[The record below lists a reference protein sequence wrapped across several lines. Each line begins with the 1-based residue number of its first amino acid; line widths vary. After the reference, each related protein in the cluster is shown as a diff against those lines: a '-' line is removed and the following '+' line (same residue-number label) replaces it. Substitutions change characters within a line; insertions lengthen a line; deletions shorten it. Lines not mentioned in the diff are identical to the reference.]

1 MVVRQVNDI
10 QGDRKQFLE
19 ELLGQR
25 LAENE
30 QVYIMVCAAE
40 STDEARALGTDAAEH
55 RGSWSAAKNERR
67 GELIDR
73 HIQGSIAPEE
83 RVELDFLQQQFHEY
97 QGQNWPLPIDKA
109 RELHRELLEKKRQQ
123 DETQR

>member
-1 MVVRQVNDI
+1 MVVREVNDI

-30 QVYIMVCAAE
+30 HVYIMVCAAE
-40 STDEARALGTDAAEH
+40 SMDEACAPDSGEAEH
-55 RGSWSAAKNERR
+55 RESWSAAKNERR
-67 GELIDR
+67 GELIDG

-83 RVELDFLQQQFHEY
+83 RVELGFLQQQFHEY
-97 QGQNWPLPIDKA
+97 QEQNWPLPIDKA

-123 DETQR
+123 DEAQR